1 MNLLSVTFF
10 TMKKRTVGAVV
21 SLNTGT
27 LRNNKVSLPCS
38 VSTSNNYVILKAS
51 NRNIAD
57 KVTPVYNE
65 KINLE
70 VTVGLNYCSSEFNH
84 INRMYY
90 KFCISLLRLSLWTLG
105 KLVSYFVEVISKSLS
120 FEKSTM
126 LKQWF
131 LWCGVLRNHVI
142 TDNFGVPN
150 CLCNVPVEDLGCLT
164 CLLQNMAVIV
174 TDE

>member
-1 MNLLSVTFF
+1 
-10 TMKKRTVGAVV
+10 MKKRTVGAVV

-27 LRNNKVSLPCS
+27 LRNDKVSLPCS
-38 VSTSNNYVILKAS
+38 VSTSNNYVNLKAS

-65 KINLE
+65 KIILE

-90 KFCISLLRLSLWTLG
+90 KFCISLLGLSLWPLG
-105 KLVSYFVEVISKSLS
+105 KLLIVSYFVEVISKNLR

-126 LKQWF
+126 LKLWF

-142 TDNFGVPN
+142 TENFGVPN
-150 CLCNVPVEDLGCLT
+150 CLRNVPVEDLGCLT
-164 CLLQNMAVIV
+164 CLLQNMAVIA